1 MKKKIVCMMM
11 AMTMTA
17 SAALVGCGSSETTAS
32 SDAATATE
40 AASTDAEESED
51 SSGDNVLK
59 LGIECTYTPYNWT
72 QESEELPNGEK
83 AVKIENADG
92 YAYGYDVA
100 LAQKICDQLGWELEV
115 YKSDWTS
122 IFMGLEDGTYD
133 CIMSGVAPTE
143 ERELIYDFTT
153 TYYHRSVVAV
163 VRSDSEYVGITGLSQ
178 FDGMSPNAIGQMG
191 TIYQSYKTEIPSYV
205 DAVDYE
211 SSAEL
216 YLAVQNGTA
225 DVLVADKATAESAL
239 KTMDGLTVLELADDD
254 DFTPPEGSTNDCCI
268 LYRGGDK
275 ECDVVSEAM
284 AAMGW
289 SADTDEGLQAMDDL
303 MMEMIELQPS
313 SN

>member
-11 AMTMTA
+11 AMAM
-17 SAALVGCGSSETTAS
+17 AAGTVFAGCGSGDTAADS
-32 SDAATATE
+32 SDAAASGTE
-40 AASTDAEESED
+40 DTAEESED
-51 SSGDNVLK
+51 SSGDNILK

-100 LAQKICDQLGWELEV
+100 LAQMICEQLGWELEV

-143 ERELIYDFTT
+143 ERELLYDFTT

-178 FDGMSPNAIGQMG
+178 FDGMNPNAIGQMG

-239 KTMDGLTVLELADDD
+239 KTMDDLTVLELDADD

-275 ECDVVSEAM
+275 ECDTVTEAM

-289 SADTDEGLQAMDDL
+289 TSDTDEGLQAMDDL

>member
-1 MKKKIVCMMM
+1 MKKKLLSVMMTLTM
-11 AMTMTA
+11 A
-17 SAALVGCGSSETTAS
+17 AAMMFTGCGSSDGGGGS
-32 SDAATATE
+32 AA
-40 AASTDAEESED
+40 DGQD
-51 SSGDNVLK
+51 SSGDKILK

-100 LAQKICDQLGWELEV
+100 LAQMICEELGWELEV

-143 ERELIYDFTT
+143 EREAIYDFTS

-163 VRSDSEYVGITGLSQ
+163 VREDSDLADITSLSG
-178 FDGMSPNAIGQMG
+178 FEGTSPKAIGQMG
-191 TIYQSYKTEIPSYV
+191 TIYQTYKTQIPSYV
-205 DAVDYE
+205 DTVDYE
-211 SSAEL
+211 ASAEL
-216 YLAVQNGTA
+216 YLALQNGTA
-225 DVLVADKATAESAL
+225 DVLVADLATAESAL
-239 KTMDGLTVLELADDD
+239 KTMSGLKVLELDDDD
-254 DFTPPEGSTNDCCI
+254 DFTPPEGSTNDCAI

-275 ECDVVSEAM
+275 ECDVVTEAM

-289 SADTDEGLQAMDDL
+289 TADTEEGVQAMNDL
-303 MMEMIELQPS
+303 MTKMIELQPS